1 MAAGI
6 LGFLGGGTAH
16 PQIHPSIPILSAP
29 DRRGLGLGAWQPGW
43 GSQPRLEVVDSGLP
57 FPSRSHC
64 KRQVRAEGPGQEGG
78 CHGQAGPGPEPP
90 LPPRQHG
97 AGPLCGG
104 SVEAIPGHLSHVIA
118 SWNTGMCVEF
128 FSFL

>member
-78 CHGQAGPGPEPP
+78 ATD
-90 LPPRQHG
+90 RQG
-97 AGPLCGG
+97 RGR
-104 SVEAIPGHLSHVIA
+104 SHLSHPGSTELA
-118 SWNTGMCVEF
+118 HSVEDPLKP
-128 FSFL
+128 SRDT